1 MDKRGQEDKTE
12 RDSDT
17 REERLNRRSGVT
29 GAEWT
34 VRGQSDEE
42 AG

>member
-12 RDSDT
+12 RNSDT
-17 REERLNRRSGVT
+17 REGRLNRRSGVM

-42 AG
+42 AR